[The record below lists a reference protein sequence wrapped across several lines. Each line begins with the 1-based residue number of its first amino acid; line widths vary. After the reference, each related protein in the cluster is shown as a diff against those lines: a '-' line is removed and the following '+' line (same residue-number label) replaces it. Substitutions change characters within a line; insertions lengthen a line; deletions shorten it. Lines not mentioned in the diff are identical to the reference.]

1 MRANKYSE
9 EEIAIVRAAGLE
21 LPGVTGEERR
31 AGWKRVLDQHPELFW
46 IIPNMCWKIYK
57 AKIHALADS
66 RSQLTTRMASSS
78 K

>member
-31 AGWKRVLDQHPELFW
+31 AYVAPLCLVGE
-46 IIPNMCWKIYK
+46 C
-57 AKIHALADS
+57 
-66 RSQLTTRMASSS
+66 
-78 K
+78 